1 MADTATVQCA
11 SGVRRRRRRHRRAE
25 KIADVPRR
33 ARGMFVVSFVAA
45 TFFFLS
51 LKISPPTV
59 FQSESHG
66 VYRAQAEIYVA
77 LISEYEGLYM
87 PSALYCIRQNCC
99 GLVLM

>member
-11 SGVRRRRRRHRRAE
+11 RGVRRRRRAE
-25 KIADVPRR
+25 KIADVARR

-66 VYRAQAEIYVA
+66 IYRAQAELYVA
-77 LISEYEGLYM
+77 LISESEVFYT
-87 PSALYCIRQNCC
+87 PNALYYIRQNC